1 MCYILFV
8 DLSTCNHVNRYL
20 VLIFETSEDITEIL
34 MLCSLL
40 SNYSSMYCYIENHEC
55 ICNSCILQLD

>member
-20 VLIFETSEDITEIL
+20 VLIFETSEDRTEI
-34 MLCSLL
+34 SLL